1 MPDRDPLLSLA
12 SDVRIACQHVSR
24 RVRFD
29 NCHEIPPHHFSVL
42 AKLAMGVAN
51 TAGEL
56 ARIEEVSAPSM
67 TRTVN
72 SLVEAGLAPEDAFD
86 TYSAMSVHVRGSV
99 VLQRLREKNL
109 AAEDWFKA
117 ARGCRSGDDYVVD
130 RYEFREDFIIESYGI
145 EVSYKIDDRYYV
157 G

>member
-42 AKLAMGVAN
+42 AKLAMGVAD

-72 SLVEAGLAPEDAFD
+72 NLVEAGLVARTPDPEDGRRHLLSLTPEGESMVQRTRASRD
-86 TYSAMSVHVRGSV
+86 DWMVRRLQGLSADEIGT
-99 VLQRLREKNL
+99 LR
-109 AAEDWFKA
+109 AATDILHK
-117 ARGCRSGDDYVVD
+117 V
-130 RYEFREDFIIESYGI
+130 IHQ
-145 EVSYKIDDRYYV
+145 
-157 G
+157 

>member
-42 AKLAMGVAN
+42 AKLAMGVAD

-72 SLVEAGLAPEDAFD
+72 NLVEAGLVARTPDPEDGRRHLLSLTPEGESMVQRTRASRDDWMVRRLQGLSADEID
-86 TYSAMSVHVRGSV
+86 T
-99 VLQRLREKNL
+99 LR
-109 AAEDWFKA
+109 AATDILHK
-117 ARGCRSGDDYVVD
+117 V
-130 RYEFREDFIIESYGI
+130 IHQ
-145 EVSYKIDDRYYV
+145 
-157 G
+157 